1 MSLNKKAALLVIVAL
16 IIGALCSAWCLSEL
30 FNCIKDIKNTNA
42 ENTELSSN
50 MANGP
55 EFGKRVKSL
64 SFWSS
69 KTNYDVAE
77 NSKYFFYFCKNQ
89 YMQLTKTTGSVRFF
103 YYEKSPGTPAFGEKA
118 CSIAA
123 VSAVKECF
131 GNDVNFKFAVAG
143 SAFDGK
149 NYTFSVLCGNLGYAT
164 VKVSA
169 DSGKIS
175 MIDMRNVNG
184 F

>member
-1 MSLNKKAALLVIVAL
+1 M
-16 IIGALCSAWCLSEL
+16 
-30 FNCIKDIKNTNA
+30 
-42 ENTELSSN
+42 
-50 MANGP
+50 
-55 EFGKRVKSL
+55 
-64 SFWSS
+64 
-69 KTNYDVAE
+69 
-77 NSKYFFYFCKNQ
+77 
-89 YMQLTKTTGSVRFF
+89 
-103 YYEKSPGTPAFGEKA
+103 PAFGEKA